1 MRVVIQRVKGAS
13 VRVGGEEISRIGRG
27 LLVLVGFSAS
37 DTNEVLQWMA
47 QKIVSLR
54 VFNDDDGKMNRDLK
68 AVGGRLLVVSQF
80 TLYGDCRKGTR
91 PSFDKSAP
99 ADLAEALYDRFLE
112 ILEELMPEHVSSGV
126 FQEHMEVGL
135 VNDGPVTLSIDKEA
149 K

>member
-1 MRVVIQRVKGAS
+1 MRVVVQRVKGAS
-13 VRVGGEEISRIGRG
+13 VRVGGEEMGRIGRG
-27 LLVLVGFSAS
+27 LLVLVGFVAT
-37 DTNEVLQWMA
+37 DTNEILQWMA

-54 VFNDDDGKMNRDLK
+54 VFNDDNGKMNRDLA
-68 AVGGRLLVVSQF
+68 AVGGKLLIVSQF

-112 ILEELMPEHVSSGV
+112 ILEELVPERVASGV